1 LSGTCRR
8 AIRAQCE
15 AQGYGM
21 VRWKRFIGTGRAKPR
36 GRRRLVFRYG
46 GDDGKISVF
55 EQFPVF
61 TGIKAP

>member
-1 LSGTCRR
+1 
-8 AIRAQCE
+8 
-15 AQGYGM
+15 M